1 MGFTPISNN
10 LLVRLPEKPEEQIT
24 AGGIYLPDNTAQD
37 FPMKGEVIAVGAG
50 KLTPK
55 GKVVPVAFKPGDV
68 VVFEQYTGVEL
79 LIDDKRHLIIAEHK
93 LLGKLAMND

>member
-10 LLVRLPEKPEEQIT
+10 LLVKLPEKPKEQIT
-24 AGGIYLPDNTAQD
+24 AGGIHLPDSTTQT
-37 FPMKGEVIAVGAG
+37 FPMKGEVVAVGAG

-55 GKVVPVAFKPGDV
+55 GKVVPVAFKPGDI

-79 LIDDKRHLIIAEHK
+79 LIDTKRHLIIAENK
-93 LLGKLAMND
+93 LLGKLATND